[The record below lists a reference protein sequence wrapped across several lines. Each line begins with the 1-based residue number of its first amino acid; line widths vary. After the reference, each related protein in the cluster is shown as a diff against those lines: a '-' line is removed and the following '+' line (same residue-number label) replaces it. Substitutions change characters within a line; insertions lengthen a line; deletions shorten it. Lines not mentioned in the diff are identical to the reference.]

1 MECPECGA
9 RVPSRESHCP
19 QCDYPITLAD
29 SVPATEPPPVAK
41 PGIHPS
47 RLGSTIKAKPIPPA
61 PVDQTKEDI
70 PEAQAR
76 LFNQT
81 GVPDQAV
88 PDESNL
94 EDGIQTIASKLF
106 GDKR

>member
-1 MECPECGA
+1 M
-9 RVPSRESHCP
+9 
-19 QCDYPITLAD
+19 
-29 SVPATEPPPVAK
+29 
-41 PGIHPS
+41 
-47 RLGSTIKAKPIPPA
+47 AKPIPPA
-61 PVDQTKEDI
+61 SVTPLDQTKEDI

-94 EDGIQTIASKLF
+94 EDGTQTIASKLF